1 MKKYLVFGEEY
12 ETISEAVEAFMDAV
26 DEDTFD
32 DYLHDEYGC
41 SVDICGEDFDP
52 VELLR
57 DYDSSLYEDKF
68 EDWKREVEEEVEDT
82 IGYMEADDIETLYGI
97 DIECIDDED
106 EDEEEENASQ
116 SLLSTVY
123 SAEDRAKMAVSDA
136 LEAAGKLEEF
146 LKGIPSL
153 YLNKTEADKYI
164 LELRSAL
171 SCLYDY
177 LNKNGDSES

>member
-52 VELLR
+52 VEVLR
-57 DYDSSLYEDKF
+57 DYDSSLYDDKF

-97 DIECIDDED
+97 DIECIDDEG
-106 EDEEEENASQ
+106 EDEEETPAPAPVLPASIEEKAQ
-116 SLLSTVY
+116 
-123 SAEDRAKMAVSDA
+123 AAVV
-136 LEAAGKLEEF
+136 EAMEAY
-146 LKGIPSL
+146 KGLCAMMKEVPNL
-153 YLNKTEADKYI
+153 YLNKSEADEKMRV
-164 LELRSAL
+164 LRNTIDTL
-171 SCLYDY
+171 HDFVFHNY
-177 LNKNGDSES
+177 GDSES